1 MNLIAAVGGVGS
13 VSSRCLGMSP
23 RSPRKTAGQVRLGF
37 VHFDQS
43 EIRLLRLSRR
53 NNYIKYPQG
62 FINDFSLFL
71 DERKNRLFLSSKNK
85 KKKTLMNPWHPCL
98 HFGYILHSSLG
109 IYFAH
114 FRDVLCH
121 RNRFFADFSSN

>member
-71 DERKNRLFLSSKNK
+71 DERNNRLFLSSKNK

-114 FRDVLCH
+114 FQGCFVSPKSLFCG
-121 RNRFFADFSSN
+121 F